1 MILISEWTDTG
12 SVSNN
17 SFYRSSSLP
26 DQRYQA
32 LLTINQAI
40 VNKRP
45 SPFDTYHSRS
55 LSLNTEEDA
64 IGSSSNCSGI
74 KDGVSIA
81 CSSRSYQTD
90 NKLWISDQESL
101 SEIMTDLSLSGQVM
115 GFLSVNQCQW
125 TRNYGWVGQAGV
137 AILYMHA
144 SMSKYFYSHVDGR
157 PKTQLSSD
165 NKCNMEIF
173 RAKCISIAILKKA
186 GFWRIQL
193 CSNTP

>member
-40 VNKRP
+40 VNKSP

-90 NKLWISDQESL
+90 NKSWISDLVSM
-101 SEIMTDLSLSGQVM
+101 SDIMTDLSLSGQVI
-115 GFLSVNQCQW
+115 GFYLSISVSEPEI
-125 TRNYGWVGQAGV
+125 RGGLVKPGV
-137 AILYMHA
+137 AILYMDA
-144 SMSKYFYSHVDGR
+144 SMSKYFNIHVDGR
-157 PKTQLSSD
+157 PKIELSSD
-165 NKCNMEIF
+165 NTCNMEIF

-186 GFWRIQL
+186 GF
-193 CSNTP
+193 

>member
-12 SVSNN
+12 SVSNH

-45 SPFDTYHSRS
+45 SPLDTHHSRS

-64 IGSSSNCSGI
+64 TGSCSNCSGI

-90 NKLWISDQESL
+90 NKSWISDPVSM
-101 SEIMTDLSLSGQVM
+101 SDIMTDLSLSGQVI
-115 GFLSVNQCQW
+115 GFYLSISV
-125 TRNYGWVGQAGV
+125 REPEIRDSLVKPGV

-144 SMSKYFYSHVDGR
+144 
-157 PKTQLSSD
+157 
-165 NKCNMEIF
+165 
-173 RAKCISIAILKKA
+173 
-186 GFWRIQL
+186 
-193 CSNTP
+193 